1 MDDEPATYMQ
11 EKELTEHSAQITKPH
26 NHRGWGSSGLTPN
39 SVPLLEKKKKVW
51 LYCRLFNIL
60 LSEEDVL
67 FIRQFLAKVAFE

>member
-39 SVPLLEKKKKVW
+39 SVLLLEKKKKG
-51 LYCRLFNIL
+51 LA
-60 LSEEDVL
+60 VL
-67 FIRQFLAKVAFE
+67 QAF